1 MLSPYWGI
9 FISSHPLPMLARG
22 TSQKMRKEGK
32 SWKIGRGLLGNSGC
46 DTAVT
51 LMKSHQPWLPAQDQA
66 GRNSHTDGV
75 RTSRPHPPST
85 EELSG
90 KGEACFFVGMK
101 SGKFLNIL
109 VNVLTSMHI
118 QAAIIGLLTYKKKK
132 KTQKKGEKS

>member
-22 TSQKMRKEGK
+22 TSRKMRKEGK
-32 SWKIGRGLLGNSGC
+32 SWKMGRGLLGNSGC

-75 RTSRPHPPST
+75 RTSRPHPPCT

-90 KGEACFFVGMK
+90 KGEACLRV
-101 SGKFLNIL
+101 
-109 VNVLTSMHI
+109 VNFPTFWSMCSHPC
-118 QAAIIGLLTYKKKK
+118 AYSGLLTYKKKK